1 MSCIAIMGS
10 GETAPTMV
18 SVHRE
23 VFAMTPPGPAVM
35 LDTTFGFQLNADEL
49 VSRTRQYFAQS
60 IGRDVSVATWRRADT
75 ASVEEEK
82 SLAMLA
88 QASWVF
94 AGPGSPTYALR
105 QWIGT
110 PLPHAL
116 INVVRR
122 GGTLL
127 MGSAA
132 AVTLGVS
139 AIPVYE
145 IYKAG
150 AEPSWVDGLDVIGT
164 LTGMRV
170 VVIPHY
176 DNAEG
181 GTHDTRFC
189 YLGEP
194 RLAFLEKQLPDD
206 VGILGVDEHTALI
219 LDVER
224 QVATVAG
231 NHTVTV
237 RRRAASR
244 QFSSGT
250 ELSFDELSALLRGEQ
265 AWGSGSAVATTS
277 AAEPSTESVPTSLRD
292 AADTAR
298 TRFDTAAKSYDADG
312 CVGAI
317 LDLEAAI
324 VSWESDSLQSSDR
337 DEARRVLRSLV
348 VRLGALAESGLRD
361 PKKRLAPF
369 VEALLDLR
377 AKARSAGDYAASDEI
392 RDQLVAA
399 GVEVRD
405 TAEGVEW
412 NATAEHS

>member
-18 SVHRE
+18 SVHRD

-49 VSRTRQYFAQS
+49 VSRTRQYFARS
-60 IGRDVSVATWRRADT
+60 IGRDVSLAPWRRADM
-75 ASVEEEK
+75 ASIEKEK
-82 SLAMLA
+82 SLALLA

-110 PLPHAL
+110 PLPRAL
-116 INVVRR
+116 ADVVRR

-139 AIPVYE
+139 AVPVYE

-164 LTGMRV
+164 LTGLRAA
-170 VVIPHY
+170 VIPHY

-231 NHTVTV
+231 HHTVTV
-237 RRRAASR
+237 RRREASR
-244 QFSSGT
+244 QFPAGT

-265 AWGSGSAVATTS
+265 ALSSGSVVATTS
-277 AAEPSTESVPTSLRD
+277 VAEPSAEPASTSLRD
-292 AADTAR
+292 VADVARAHFARAAEL
-298 TRFDTAAKSYDADG
+298 SDADG

-317 LDLEAAI
+317 LDLETAI
-324 VSWESDSLQSSDR
+324 VAWESDSLQSSDR

-348 VRLGALAESGLRD
+348 VRLGALAERGLRD
-361 PKKRLAPF
+361 PRKRLAPF

-377 AKARSAGDYAASDEI
+377 AKARLAGDYAASDEI

-412 NATAEHS
+412 NATEEQS

>member
-18 SVHRE
+18 SVHRD
-23 VFAMTPPGPAVM
+23 VFAMTPPGPAAM

-49 VSRTRQYFAQS
+49 VSRTRQYFARS
-60 IGRDVSVATWRRADT
+60 IGRDVSLATWRRADL
-75 ASVEEEK
+75 ASVEKEK
-82 SLAMLA
+82 SLALLS

-110 PLPHAL
+110 PLPHVLAD
-116 INVVRR
+116 VVRR

-139 AIPVYE
+139 AVPVYE

-150 AEPSWVDGLDVIGT
+150 AEPSWADGLDLIGT
-164 LTGMRV
+164 LTGLRV

-224 QVATVAG
+224 HVATVAG

-244 QFSSGT
+244 QFAAGT
-250 ELSFDELSALLRGEQ
+250 ELSFNELSALLRGEQ
-265 AWGSGSAVATTS
+265 AFSSGSVVATTS
-277 AAEPSTESVPTSLRD
+277 VSESGTEPVSTSLRD
-292 AADTAR
+292 AADAAR
-298 TRFDTAAKSYDADG
+298 TRFDTAAESYDADG

-348 VRLGALAESGLRD
+348 VRLGALAEGGLRD
-361 PKKRLAPF
+361 PKKTLAPF

-405 TAEGVEW
+405 TVEGVEW
-412 NATAEHS
+412 NPTEEHS